1 MMNAMMRETF
11 AIGTARRPAR
21 SRAGIS
27 PARPAPARIS
37 ATPGSSATRATLV
50 AGVWLGNDD
59 GEPTKRVSGGNLP
72 VEIWARFMKTA
83 LAGQRPGP
91 LPGGSGGSGG
101 RPSDPPT
108 ASLRPGPLAALPP
121 RQPADSG
128 WTPPSREDRGLLS
141 RLLGN

>member
-1 MMNAMMRETF
+1 
-11 AIGTARRPAR
+11 
-21 SRAGIS
+21 
-27 PARPAPARIS
+27 
-37 ATPGSSATRATLV
+37 
-50 AGVWLGNDD
+50 
-59 GEPTKRVSGGNLP
+59 
-72 VEIWARFMKTA
+72 MKTA

-91 LPGGSGGSGG
+91 LPGGSGGFGG